1 MDMGIGKGVPFHK
14 FDHFLMKAS
23 YGALWGPY
31 GYFYYDIFYSFYSPT
46 QAELGG
52 CWPI

>member
-23 YGALWGPY
+23 YGGPMAIFIMISSTHF
-31 GYFYYDIFYSFYSPT
+31 FYLFKLPFNIQKVSY
-46 QAELGG
+46 
-52 CWPI
+52 